1 MLENELA
8 SYRGV
13 EKPVTI
19 KDNKLNKRRLTT
31 GNIRKSGAASR
42 KRNIALRQIRELSM
56 KKMVIVIHPLRI
68 QMMKKGVVM
77 VVGGRII
84 KLQILQKWKK

>member
-19 KDNKLNKRRLTT
+19 KDNKVGKQDNPYLSLTF
-31 GNIRKSGAASR
+31 
-42 KRNIALRQIRELSM
+42 LL
-56 KKMVIVIHPLRI
+56 
-68 QMMKKGVVM
+68 
-77 VVGGRII
+77 
-84 KLQILQKWKK
+84 ILVCFYLKITHTEEVQAVAV